1 MNFDKLINLVI
12 DKNATDLFL
21 RTGAPPRVRLNG
33 LVKAV
38 RADAVSAEEM
48 EAVAQRIAGPQAL
61 QTLKKTGEADIAF
74 DYEQKARF
82 RAALFRTR
90 GRLSVAL
97 RYLPLDIP
105 SFEELNLPADT
116 LRPLA
121 QNEHGLVLVTGVAG
135 SGKST
140 CLASMIEHIN
150 RNFYRHIVTIEDPI
164 EYVFQDRNSFISQRE
179 VGTDTA
185 DFHAGLR
192 HCVRQSPDV
201 ILIGEMR
208 DRDTMEAAL
217 NAAETGHLVFS
228 TLHTLNAI
236 QTVERILSYFPVHQ
250 HALVRLQLSMALQ
263 GIVSLRLLR
272 KADGSGLIPAVEIML
287 ATPRIRELLEKGETK
302 SLPEAIR
309 QGHVLGCRTFNNSL
323 AELLR
328 ADVISREDALASSP
342 QPTELRLELEG
353 LSGASSIALG

>member
-1 MNFDKLINLVI
+1 M
-12 DKNATDLFL
+12 A
-21 RTGAPPRVRLNG
+21 
-33 LVKAV
+33 
-38 RADAVSAEEM
+38 
-48 EAVAQRIAGPQAL
+48 EAVTCRVLCRGSERHCGAG
-61 QTLKKTGEADIAF
+61 I
-74 DYEQKARF
+74 
-82 RAALFRTR
+82 
-90 GRLSVAL
+90 
-97 RYLPLDIP
+97 
-105 SFEELNLPADT
+105 
-116 LRPLA
+116 
-121 QNEHGLVLVTGVAG
+121 
-135 SGKST
+135 
-140 CLASMIEHIN
+140 
-150 RNFYRHIVTIEDPI
+150 
-164 EYVFQDRNSFISQRE
+164 ISQRE
-179 VGTDTA
+179 VGTDTG

-208 DRDTMEAAL
+208 DRQTMEAAL

-236 QTVERILSYFPVHQ
+236 QTVERILSYFPVHH
-250 HALVRLQLSMALQ
+250 HALVRLQLSMVLQ

-309 QGHVLGCRTFNNSL
+309 QGYVLGCRTFNNSL
-323 AELLR
+323 AELFR

-342 QPTELRLELEG
+342 HPTELRLELEG

>member
-1 MNFDKLINLVI
+1 MDLDKLLDFVI
-12 DKNATDLFL
+12 DRNATDLFL
-21 RTGAPPRVRLNG
+21 KAGSPPRIRLNG

-38 RADAVSAEEM
+38 RGEPVSAEDM
-48 EAVAQRIAGPQAL
+48 QAVVQHIAAPENL
-61 QTLKKTGEADIAF
+61 ETLKQTGEADIAF
-74 DYEQKARF
+74 DYAQKARF
-82 RAALFRTR
+82 RADIFRTR
-90 GRLSVAL
+90 GRLAVAL

-105 SFEELNLPADT
+105 SFEDLKLPAET
-116 LRPLA
+116 LRSLA
-121 QNEHGLVLVTGVAG
+121 EHSYGLVLVTGVAG

-150 RNFYRHIVTIEDPI
+150 LNFYRHIVTIEDPI

-179 VGTDTA
+179 VGSDTKT
-185 DFHAGLR
+185 FHSGLR

-208 DRDTMEAAL
+208 DRETMEAAL

-228 TLHTLNAI
+228 TLHTLNAV

-250 HALVRLQLSMALQ
+250 HSLVRLQLSMVLQ

-272 KADGSGLIPAVEIML
+272 NADSSGLVPAVEIML

-302 SLPEAIR
+302 SLPEAMK
-309 QGHVLGCRTFNNSL
+309 QGYVLGCRTFNNSL
-323 AELLR
+323 ARLLR
-328 ADVISREDALASSP
+328 DALISREDALASSP
-342 QPTELRLELEG
+342 EPTELRLELEG
-353 LSGASSIALG
+353 LSGSGFISLG